1 MIQTTSIP
9 PDHTLPAPPSALS
22 PEAVNRLAHLTR
34 EYARLSQGHAGLS
47 AILGGIFLLLVALME
62 AAGHG
67 WRFTW
72 MGVFSPLPLP
82 VALGVAGLPFL
93 WLGARAGLH
102 RWATERFGLVEPLP
116 EPPSPAQ
123 VRKERIRAV
132 VGRYVIPGI
141 LLAGLLPIWIEPL
154 ASPLLRS
161 AFLLAL
167 ALALHRS
174 FPRLSGRMDRF
185 TAILLFIAGG
195 LLLSGIQMAAGD
207 TFLAYPL
214 GGIVALAL
222 GFRDH
227 RAFRSVKRGL
237 AALQGLA

>member
-1 MIQTTSIP
+1 MIQTASISHDRSIP
-9 PDHTLPAPPSALS
+9 ASPSALP
-22 PEAVNRLAHLTR
+22 PEAVNQLAHLTR
-34 EYARLSQGHAGLS
+34 DYARLSKGHAGLS
-47 AILGGIFLLLVALME
+47 AILGGIFLLLVALVE

-72 MGVFSPLPLP
+72 MGGFSPLPLP
-82 VALGVAGLPFL
+82 AALGVAGLPLL

-123 VRKERIRAV
+123 VRKERIRAAL
-132 VGRYVIPGI
+132 GGYVIPGI
-141 LLAGLLPIWIEPL
+141 LLADLLPTWIEPL
-154 ASPLLRS
+154 ASPFLRS

-185 TAILLFIAGG
+185 AAILLFIAGG

-207 TFLAYPL
+207 AFLAYPL
-214 GGIVALAL
+214 GGIVAIAL

-227 RAFRSVKRGL
+227 RAFRSVKREL

>member
-1 MIQTTSIP
+1 MIQTALIP
-9 PDHTLPAPPSALS
+9 PDTTLPASPSALP
-22 PEAVNRLAHLTR
+22 PEAVNQLAHLTR

-47 AILGGIFLLLVALME
+47 AILGGIFLLLVALLE

-72 MGVFSPLPLP
+72 MGGFSPLPLP
-82 VALGVAGLPFL
+82 AALGVAGLPFL

-102 RWATERFGLVEPLP
+102 RWATERFGLVVPLP
-116 EPPSPAQ
+116 DSLSPAQ
-123 VRKERIRAV
+123 ARKERIRAV
-132 VGRYVIPGI
+132 VGRFVFPG
-141 LLAGLLPIWIEPL
+141 LMLAGLLPIWIERL
-154 ASPLLRS
+154 ASPWVRT

-174 FPRLSGRMDRF
+174 FLRLSGRMDRF
-185 TAILLFIAGG
+185 TAILLFFAGG
-195 LLLSGIQMAAGD
+195 LLLSGIQMAVGD